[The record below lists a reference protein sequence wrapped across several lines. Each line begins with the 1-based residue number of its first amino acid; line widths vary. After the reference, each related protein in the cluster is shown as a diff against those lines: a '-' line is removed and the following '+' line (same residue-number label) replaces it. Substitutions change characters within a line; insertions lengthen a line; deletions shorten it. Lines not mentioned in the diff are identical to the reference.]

1 MCFIEQCKHILQGKA
16 EYTMEY
22 SRYAPCDSQTQAELI
37 SQYQQEQDL
46 LEAASSGAGGKKK
59 KK

>member
-1 MCFIEQCKHILQGKA
+1 
-16 EYTMEY
+16 MEY

-37 SQYQQEQDL
+37 SLYQQEQDL
-46 LEAASSGAGGKKK
+46 LEASASGAGGKKK